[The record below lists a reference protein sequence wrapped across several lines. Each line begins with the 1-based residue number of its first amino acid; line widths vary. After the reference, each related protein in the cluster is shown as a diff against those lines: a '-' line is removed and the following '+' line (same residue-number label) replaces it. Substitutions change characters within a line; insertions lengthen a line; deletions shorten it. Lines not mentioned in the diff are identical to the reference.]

1 LSAERVERGECMCGL
16 FESGERGERRHTPHT
31 QSEQITHTAQAY
43 HPHTTHRQ
51 RTSRLTRGPC
61 TGSAA
66 PLLPPPKQPTNPHT
80 HCVLMS
86 VVWVVCVGVGV
97 ACGCLC
103 VCVVARGLFVGCSWQ
118 PEDKK
123 AGSSES
129 DTYVLNNHLRFKIK
143 YHPVDTDGV
152 MTEGNPDGYPF
163 FLFSP
168 YFSLQDQVPPCRH

>member
-1 LSAERVERGECMCGL
+1 VGCLRAEREERGDTHHTHKANK
-16 FESGERGERRHTPHT
+16 SHTPLK
-31 QSEQITHTAQAY
+31 
-43 HPHTTHRQ
+43 HTTHTQ
-51 RTSRLTRGPC
+51 HTDNAHPVSREALAR
-61 TGSAA
+61 AA
-66 PLLPPPKQPTNPHT
+66 LHPPSHPPSNPHT

-97 ACGCLC
+97 VCGCLC